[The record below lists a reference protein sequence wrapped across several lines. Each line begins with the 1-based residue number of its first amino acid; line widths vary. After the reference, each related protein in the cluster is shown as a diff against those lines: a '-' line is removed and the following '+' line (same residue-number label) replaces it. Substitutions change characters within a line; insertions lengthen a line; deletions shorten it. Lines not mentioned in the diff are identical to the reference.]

1 MHSKNTKAVLLLSDG
16 TVFHGKSCGKI
27 GTTTGEIAFNTG
39 MTGYQE
45 IFTDPSYY
53 GQIITMANAHIGNYG
68 ANELEIENKDVG
80 RIKVAKNLINSN
92 FFPSSANNANDNLAT
107 KEEDKNEK
115 KDLSNAISSPMVG
128 TIYLKPDPESKPFVS
143 EGDKVKKGDT
153 LLIIEAMKTM
163 NNIPADKDGV
173 IKKVLVENEQPI
185 QFGDPLVIIE

>member
-1 MHSKNTKAVLLLSDG
+1 MTDFDKDLIISLSKLLEETGLS
-16 TVFHGKSCGKI
+16 
-27 GTTTGEIAFNTG
+27 EI
-39 MTGYQE
+39 
-45 IFTDPSYY
+45 
-53 GQIITMANAHIGNYG
+53 
-68 ANELEIENKDVG
+68 EIENKDVG
-80 RIKVAKNLINSN
+80 RIKVAKNLFNSN
-92 FFPSSANNANDNLAT
+92 ILTASPNNTNDNLLAE
-107 KEEDKNEK
+107 KEDSSEQ

-128 TIYLKPDPESKPFVS
+128 TIYLKPDPESEPFVN

>member
-1 MHSKNTKAVLLLSDG
+1 MTDFDKDLIISLSKLLEETGLS
-16 TVFHGKSCGKI
+16 
-27 GTTTGEIAFNTG
+27 EI
-39 MTGYQE
+39 
-45 IFTDPSYY
+45 
-53 GQIITMANAHIGNYG
+53 
-68 ANELEIENKDVG
+68 EIENKDVG
-80 RIKVAKNLINSN
+80 RIKVAKNLFNSN
-92 FFPSSANNANDNLAT
+92 ILTAPPNNTNDNLVAE
-107 KEEDKNEK
+107 KEDSSEQ

-128 TIYLKPDPESKPFVS
+128 TIYLKPDPESEPFVN

>member
-1 MHSKNTKAVLLLSDG
+1 MTDFDKDLIISLSKLLEETGLS
-16 TVFHGKSCGKI
+16 
-27 GTTTGEIAFNTG
+27 EI
-39 MTGYQE
+39 
-45 IFTDPSYY
+45 
-53 GQIITMANAHIGNYG
+53 
-68 ANELEIENKDVG
+68 EIENKDVG
-80 RIKVAKNLINSN
+80 RIKVAKNLFNSN
-92 FFPSSANNANDNLAT
+92 ILTSSPNNTNDNLVAK
-107 KEEDKNEK
+107 KEDSSEQ

-128 TIYLKPDPESKPFVS
+128 TIYLKPDPESEPFVN

>member
-1 MHSKNTKAVLLLSDG
+1 MADFDKDLIISLSKLLEQTGLS
-16 TVFHGKSCGKI
+16 
-27 GTTTGEIAFNTG
+27 EI
-39 MTGYQE
+39 
-45 IFTDPSYY
+45 
-53 GQIITMANAHIGNYG
+53 
-68 ANELEIENKDVG
+68 EIENKNVG
-80 RIKVAKNLINSN
+80 RIKVAKNLFSSN
-92 FFPSSANNANDNLAT
+92 VLPSSPNNINDNLLA
-107 KEEDKNEK
+107 KEETNSEQ

-128 TIYLKPDPESKPFVS
+128 TIYLKPDPESEPFVS

>member
-1 MHSKNTKAVLLLSDG
+1 MADFDKDLIISLSKLLEQTGLS
-16 TVFHGKSCGKI
+16 
-27 GTTTGEIAFNTG
+27 EI
-39 MTGYQE
+39 
-45 IFTDPSYY
+45 
-53 GQIITMANAHIGNYG
+53 
-68 ANELEIENKDVG
+68 EIENKDVG

-92 FFPSSANNANDNLAT
+92 FFPSSVNNANDNLAT

>member
-1 MHSKNTKAVLLLSDG
+1 MTDFDKDLIISLSKLLEETGLS
-16 TVFHGKSCGKI
+16 
-27 GTTTGEIAFNTG
+27 EI
-39 MTGYQE
+39 
-45 IFTDPSYY
+45 
-53 GQIITMANAHIGNYG
+53 
-68 ANELEIENKDVG
+68 EIENKDVG
-80 RIKVAKNLINSN
+80 RIKVAKNLFNSN
-92 FFPSSANNANDNLAT
+92 NLTSSPNNINNNIEAK
-107 KEEDKNEK
+107 KEDSSEQ

-128 TIYLKPDPESKPFVS
+128 TIYLKPDPESEPFVN

>member
-1 MHSKNTKAVLLLSDG
+1 MTDFDKDLIISLSKLLEETGLS
-16 TVFHGKSCGKI
+16 
-27 GTTTGEIAFNTG
+27 EI
-39 MTGYQE
+39 
-45 IFTDPSYY
+45 
-53 GQIITMANAHIGNYG
+53 
-68 ANELEIENKDVG
+68 EIENKDVG
-80 RIKVAKNLINSN
+80 RVKVAKNLFNSN
-92 FFPSSANNANDNLAT
+92 ILTSSPNNINDNLVAK
-107 KEEDKNEK
+107 KEDSSEQ

-128 TIYLKPDPESKPFVS
+128 TIYLKPDPESEPFVS

>member
-1 MHSKNTKAVLLLSDG
+1 MTDFDKDLIISLSKLLEETGLS
-16 TVFHGKSCGKI
+16 
-27 GTTTGEIAFNTG
+27 EI
-39 MTGYQE
+39 
-45 IFTDPSYY
+45 
-53 GQIITMANAHIGNYG
+53 
-68 ANELEIENKDVG
+68 EIENKDVG
-80 RIKVAKNLINSN
+80 RIKVAKNLFNSN
-92 FFPSSANNANDNLAT
+92 ISTSSPNNTNDNLVAK
-107 KEEDKNEK
+107 KEDSSEQ

-128 TIYLKPDPESKPFVS
+128 TIYLKPDPESEPFVN

>member
-1 MHSKNTKAVLLLSDG
+1 MTDFDKDLIISLSKLLEETGLS
-16 TVFHGKSCGKI
+16 
-27 GTTTGEIAFNTG
+27 EI
-39 MTGYQE
+39 
-45 IFTDPSYY
+45 
-53 GQIITMANAHIGNYG
+53 
-68 ANELEIENKDVG
+68 EIENKDVG
-80 RIKVAKNLINSN
+80 RIKVAKNLFNSN
-92 FFPSSANNANDNLAT
+92 ILTASPNNTNDNLVAE
-107 KEEDKNEK
+107 KEDSSEQ

-128 TIYLKPDPESKPFVS
+128 TIYLKPDPESEPFVN

>member
-1 MHSKNTKAVLLLSDG
+1 MADFDKDLIISLSKLLEETGLS
-16 TVFHGKSCGKI
+16 
-27 GTTTGEIAFNTG
+27 EI
-39 MTGYQE
+39 
-45 IFTDPSYY
+45 
-53 GQIITMANAHIGNYG
+53 
-68 ANELEIENKDVG
+68 EIENKDVG

-92 FFPSSANNANDNLAT
+92 FFPSSTNNANDNLAT

>member
-1 MHSKNTKAVLLLSDG
+1 MTDFDKDLIISLSKLLEETGLS
-16 TVFHGKSCGKI
+16 
-27 GTTTGEIAFNTG
+27 EI
-39 MTGYQE
+39 
-45 IFTDPSYY
+45 
-53 GQIITMANAHIGNYG
+53 
-68 ANELEIENKDVG
+68 EIENKDVG
-80 RIKVAKNLINSN
+80 RIKVAKNLFNSN
-92 FFPSSANNANDNLAT
+92 ILTASPNNTNDNLVAE
-107 KEEDKNEK
+107 KEDSSEQ

-128 TIYLKPDPESKPFVS
+128 TIYLKPDPDSEPFVN

>member
-1 MHSKNTKAVLLLSDG
+1 MTDFDKDLIISLSKLLEETGLS
-16 TVFHGKSCGKI
+16 
-27 GTTTGEIAFNTG
+27 EI
-39 MTGYQE
+39 
-45 IFTDPSYY
+45 
-53 GQIITMANAHIGNYG
+53 
-68 ANELEIENKDVG
+68 EIENKNVG
-80 RIKVAKNLINSN
+80 RVKVAKNLFNSN
-92 FFPSSANNANDNLAT
+92 VLPASPNKTNDNLVA
-107 KEEDKNEK
+107 KEETSNEQ

-128 TIYLKPDPESKPFVS
+128 TIYLKPDPESEPFVS

>member
-1 MHSKNTKAVLLLSDG
+1 MTDFDKDLIISLSKLLEETGLS
-16 TVFHGKSCGKI
+16 
-27 GTTTGEIAFNTG
+27 EI
-39 MTGYQE
+39 
-45 IFTDPSYY
+45 
-53 GQIITMANAHIGNYG
+53 
-68 ANELEIENKDVG
+68 EIENKNVG
-80 RIKVAKNLINSN
+80 RIKVAKNLFNSN
-92 FFPSSANNANDNLAT
+92 ILTSSPNNINDNLVAK
-107 KEEDKNEK
+107 KEDNSEQ

-128 TIYLKPDPESKPFVS
+128 TIYLKPDPESEPFIS